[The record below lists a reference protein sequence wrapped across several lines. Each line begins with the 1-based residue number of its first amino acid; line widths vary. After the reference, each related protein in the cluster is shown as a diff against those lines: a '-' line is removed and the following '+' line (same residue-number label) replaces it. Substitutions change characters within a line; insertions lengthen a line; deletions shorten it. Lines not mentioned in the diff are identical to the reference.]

1 MILFSSHF
9 FVTSILMT
17 EYCIWWRQECADGG
31 SKGIDHK
38 TKVKTNE
45 NIRSPQDV
53 LQLCTRQVGT
63 GEMIKY
69 KKKA

>member
-1 MILFSSHF
+1 
-9 FVTSILMT
+9 MT
-17 EYCIWWRQECADGG
+17 LLAKLPPQMKEIADGG

-38 TKVKTNE
+38 TKVITNE

-53 LQLCTRQVGT
+53 SQLCTKQVGT

-69 KKKA
+69 KKRA